1 MQRLNTLYLRS
12 ILAMTFLNIFD
23 PKKKTGKLF
32 EGFILFLIIFSI
44 ILISVETFPSISKTH
59 KQLLAR
65 LEFYILIIFGLEYL
79 IRIARSQKKLR
90 YIFSFSGLVDA
101 LVIAPLFLTS
111 GADLRILRGYRLL
124 RLVQLL
130 KLVKY
135 SSAIRRFQV
144 ALSIAKEEIL
154 VFLFFAF
161 FILFIAAYGI
171 YHFENLAQPKAFS
184 SILDGLWWAL
194 ATLTTVG
201 YGDVYPITAEGKIF
215 TGLILIV
222 GLGVVAV
229 PTGLIASAITKAR
242 ALEEKD
248 ERPSNDA

>member
-1 MQRLNTLYLRS
+1 
-12 ILAMTFLNIFD
+12 
-23 PKKKTGKLF
+23 
-32 EGFILFLIIFSI
+32 
-44 ILISVETFPSISKTH
+44 
-59 KQLLAR
+59 
-65 LEFYILIIFGLEYL
+65 
-79 IRIARSQKKLR
+79 
-90 YIFSFSGLVDA
+90 
-101 LVIAPLFLTS
+101 
-111 GADLRILRGYRLL
+111 
-124 RLVQLL
+124 
-130 KLVKY
+130 
-135 SSAIRRFQV
+135 
-144 ALSIAKEEIL
+144 LSIAKEEIL

-171 YHFENLAQPKAFS
+171 YHFENPAQPKAFS

-248 ERPSNDA
+248 ERLRNDA

>member
-1 MQRLNTLYLRS
+1 
-12 ILAMTFLNIFD
+12 MTFLNIFD
-23 PKKKTGKLF
+23 PKKKTGRLF

-44 ILISVETFPSISKTH
+44 ILISVETFPSVSETH

-65 LEFYILIIFGLEYL
+65 LEYYILIIFGLEYL
-79 IRIARSQKKLR
+79 IRIARSEKKLR

-130 KLVKY
+130 KLANY

-171 YHFENLAQPKAFS
+171 YHFENSAQPKVFA

-201 YGDVYPITAEGKIF
+201 YGDVYPITAAGKIF

>member
-1 MQRLNTLYLRS
+1 MK
-12 ILAMTFLNIFD
+12 FLNIFD

-44 ILISVETFPSISKTH
+44 ILISIETFPSISETH

-65 LEFYILIIFGLEYL
+65 LEYYILIIFGLEYL
-79 IRIARSQKKLR
+79 IRIARSEKKLR
-90 YIFSFSGLVDA
+90 YIFSFSGLIDA
-101 LVIAPLFLTS
+101 LVIAPRFLTS

-130 KLVKY
+130 KLANY

-161 FILFIAAYGI
+161 FVLFIAAYGI
-171 YHFENLAQPKAFS
+171 YHFENPAQPKAFS

-201 YGDVYPITAEGKIF
+201 YGDVYPVTAAGKVF

-242 ALEEKD
+242 ALEADNQRLSKKT
-248 ERPSNDA
+248 

>member
-1 MQRLNTLYLRS
+1 
-12 ILAMTFLNIFD
+12 MTFLNIFD
-23 PKKKTGKLF
+23 PKKKTGKFF
-32 EGFILFLIIFSI
+32 EGFILFLIMFSI
-44 ILISVETFPSISKTH
+44 ILISIETFPSISETH

-65 LEFYILIIFGLEYL
+65 LEYYILIIFGLEYL

-130 KLVKY
+130 KLANY
-135 SSAIRRFQV
+135 SSAIRRFQL

-161 FILFIAAYGI
+161 FILFVAAYGI
-171 YHFENLAQPKAFS
+171 YHFENLAQPEAFS

-201 YGDVYPITAEGKIF
+201 YGDVYPVTAEGKIF

-248 ERPSNDA
+248 ERLSKDA